1 MKTAK
6 KIIIKVFKK
15 YYYIFL
21 WIILIFIFRDK
32 ISPFLDFEKIERYA
46 SFNQGYLFIIF
57 ILLWIVRI
65 IFFIPGATFMV
76 LGGLLFTSITSFLLS
91 LLGIAL
97 SETLIFIL
105 AKVLFKTE
113 FKNLV
118 NKKYPDIEK
127 LIQKYNY
134 KFLAL
139 GMICPIAPSD
149 AICFLSA
156 TAGLK
161 YTKYIITVVISNIP
175 VIFTYSFVGIKFM
188 DSKYGII
195 ITLATIIITSIL
207 VIRIW
212 NKLKRKIIE

>member
-1 MKTAK
+1 METAK
-6 KIIIKVFKK
+6 KIIIKAFKK
-15 YYYIFL
+15 YYYIFI
-21 WIILIFIFRDK
+21 WITLILIFRDK
-32 ISPFLDFEKIERYA
+32 ISPFLDFEKVQQYA
-46 SFNQGYLFIIF
+46 SFNQGYLFLIF
-57 ILLWIVRI
+57 ILLWIMRI

-76 LGGLLFTSITSFLLS
+76 LGGLLFTSITSFILS

-113 FKNLV
+113 IKTLL

-156 TAGLK
+156 SAGLK
-161 YTKYIITVVISNIP
+161 YTKYIITVLISNIP
-175 VIFTYSFVGIKFM
+175 VIFIYSFIGIKFM

-195 ITLATIIITSIL
+195 ITLATILITSIL

-212 NKLKRKIIE
+212 NKLKGKIIE